1 MGLFG
6 NKSTR
11 EGKAAGKIAGAADSE
26 RGAATHRLTLDL
38 SRAHTLAAMLAN
50 SRSSEFIEIP
60 DLVAGMYMYE
70 WDRLSEYWP
79 EEKRDEMEDVLR
91 EMCNISP
98 QRWNSWIQQY
108 DTRRKGDSRSRW
120 EKLKVLRRNKPEEE
134 NPPRHST
141 ALRLLFKTA
150 GEFTPFRETSEG
162 WDIPI
167 LTTECL
173 LLCIAQT
180 GGLEI
185 GKRLRETGL
194 DVELLERAAL
204 DPKRSPRR

>member
-11 EGKAAGKIAGAADSE
+11 ASKPARKTCGAADSE

-38 SRAHTLAAMLAN
+38 SRAHTLATMLAS

-79 EEKRDEMEDVLR
+79 EERRDEMEDVLR

-98 QRWNSWIQQY
+98 QRWNNWIQQY
-108 DTRRKGDSRSRW
+108 DTRRKGFSTSRW
-120 EKLKVLRRNKPEEE
+120 EKLKVLRKHKPKEE

-141 ALRLLFKTA
+141 ALRVLFKNA
-150 GEFTPFRETSEG
+150 GEFTPFRDTDEG
-162 WDIPI
+162 RDIPI
-167 LTTECL
+167 LTTECV

-180 GGLEI
+180 SGLEI

-194 DVELLERAAL
+194 DVGLLERAAL